1 MGDNPDGNTGQRGKG
16 PTLAEVTRSAASEG
30 VSANASSR
38 RAALGAAATFGALA
52 AVPIVGRLLRLGDA
66 AAAPSKAQD
75 IQILQLVMQLEF
87 AQVAFYEQ
95 ALRQA
100 GLTGDL
106 REFAQTSLKHER
118 EHLSAIRGALGA
130 KTVPKPTMEFGNK
143 TKSPKAF
150 INAATELEDLAVAG
164 YNGQATN
171 LTKQT
176 LAAAAEIVSVEAR
189 HAAWVRAI
197 AGEVAAPDPV
207 DKPITAQEFAQ
218 GLQQFGVR
226 S

>member
-1 MGDNPDGNTGQRGKG
+1 MGDNPGGNTGQRGKG
-16 PTLAEVTRSAASEG
+16 PTLAEASRSAASEL
-30 VSANASSR
+30 VSANTSTR

-52 AVPIVGRLLRLGDA
+52 AVPLVGRLLRLGDA

-106 REFAQTSLKHER
+106 REFAQTALGHER
-118 EHLSAIRGALGA
+118 EHLSAVRGALGA
-130 KTVPKPTMEFGNK
+130 QTVPKPRMEFGNK
-143 TKSPKAF
+143 TKSPNAF

-171 LTKQT
+171 LTKRT

-207 DKPITAQEFAQ
+207 DRPITAAEFAQ
-218 GLQQFGVR
+218 GLQRFGVK

>member
-1 MGDNPDGNTGQRGKG
+1 LG
-16 PTLAEVTRSAASEG
+16 A
-30 VSANASSR
+30 
-38 RAALGAAATFGALA
+38 GAAATFGALA
-52 AVPIVGRLLRLGDA
+52 AVPLVGRLLRLGTA

-75 IQILQLVMQLEF
+75 IQILQLVMQLEY

-106 REFAQTSLKHER
+106 REFAQTSLGHER
-118 EHLSAIRGALGA
+118 EHLSAIRGALGS
-130 KTVPKPTMEFGNK
+130 KTVPKPRMEFGNK
-143 TKSPKAF
+143 TKSPTGF
-150 INAATELEDLAVAG
+150 IKAATELEDLAVAG

-171 LTKQT
+171 LTKRT
-176 LAAAAEIVSVEAR
+176 LGAAAEIVSVEAR

>member
-1 MGDNPDGNTGQRGKG
+1 MRDNSQGQRGRG
-16 PTLAEVTRSAASEG
+16 PTLAEASESAAYERASER
-30 VSANASSR
+30 SASSR
-38 RAALGAAATFGALA
+38 RAVLGAAATVGALS
-52 AVPIVGRLLRLGDA
+52 AVPVVGRLLGLGSA
-66 AAAPSKAQD
+66 NAAPSKAQD
-75 IQILQLVMQLEF
+75 SQILRLVMQLEF

-95 ALRQA
+95 ALREG
-100 GLTGDL
+100 GLKGDL
-106 REFAQTSLKHER
+106 REFAQTSLGHER
-118 EHLSAIRGALGA
+118 EHLAAIRGALGA
-130 KTVPKPTMEFGNK
+130 KTVPKPSMEFGAK
-143 TKSPKAF
+143 TKSANAF
-150 INAATELEDLAVAG
+150 IAAATELEDLAVAG

-171 LTKQT
+171 LTKHT

-218 GLQQFGVR
+218 GLRQFGVR